1 VCCLPRPVAPSRA
14 RARARAQGGDRR
26 PSGTG
31 RRRMRLAG
39 VAPAGSSA
47 TAPARGRAGLREP
60 GAFSG
65 MRRRQ
70 SPELASTRRRRERPC
85 AELCTSAPTFRLEL
99 EAGRAGVSKSRKQ
112 STRDQKILRYFLY
125 KIDLTGHDSLYL
137 LHEGNSSVRILCC
150 FVEIENSHGFRIP
163 KIKLPQILLL
173 SAPYLG
179 RRGPRTNRCPIQ

>member
-1 VCCLPRPVAPSRA
+1 VAIGALLAPGEEERAA
-14 RARARAQGGDRR
+14 RALPQLD
-26 PSGTG
+26 PHK
-31 RRRMRLAG
+31 
-39 VAPAGSSA
+39 
-47 TAPARGRAGLREP
+47 
-60 GAFSG
+60 
-65 MRRRQ
+65 
-70 SPELASTRRRRERPC
+70 RRRRGGTRERAQSHASRTRTRGRGGDSHGSRPTPGGAERGHLRNC
-85 AELCTSAPTFRLEL
+85 AQGRRL
-99 EAGRAGVSKSRKQ
+99 RASSWEGGVSKSRKQ